1 MNDAAFRRVEII
13 KVLTISDIRIK
24 GKDLA
29 ERFNVSKKTIEK
41 DIAKIEDVGY
51 ELDKTN
57 GPSGGYLLKRPA
69 PEIDYFLC
77 HEDQELYVELMRMKS
92 SEENNNEMAQRILS
106 EYREM
111 KIREI
116 FK

>member
-1 MNDAAFRRVEII
+1 MNNAAFRRVEIV
-13 KVLTISDIRIK
+13 KVLMKSDTRIK

-41 DIAKIEDVGY
+41 DIVVIEDVGY

-57 GPSGGYLLKRPA
+57 GPTGGYLLKKPA
-69 PEIDYFLC
+69 PDIDYVLC
-77 HEDQELYVELMRMKS
+77 EGDKELYLELTRM
-92 SEENNNEMAQRILS
+92 ENSIENQNKMAQRILA